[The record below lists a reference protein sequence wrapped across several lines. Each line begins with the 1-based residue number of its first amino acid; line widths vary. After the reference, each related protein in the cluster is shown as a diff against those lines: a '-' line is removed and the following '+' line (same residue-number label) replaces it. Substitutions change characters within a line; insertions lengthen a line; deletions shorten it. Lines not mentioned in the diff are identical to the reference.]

1 MTPPIDELTGSK
13 GKLIMATVDLIASRG
28 FESTSVQEILD
39 AAQVTKSNF
48 YYHFK
53 SKEDLCLATVEVME
67 EYYFANMLT
76 PTLLNKGLSPKERLK
91 ALFKVMQNKMEHQEC
106 KQGCPFSNLASETSD
121 FHPEFRQR
129 ISGFYQK
136 QAKIIEECIEEGI
149 AQGEFRADISPPEM
163 SNMILSTMNGTM
175 LLAKAYRNANV
186 LQQNADLLFQLISRI

>member
-53 SKEDLCLATVEVME
+53 SKEDLCLATLEVME
-67 EYYFANMLT
+67 EYYFTNMLT
-76 PTLLNKGLSPKERLK
+76 PTLLNKSLSPTERLQ
-91 ALFKVMQNKMEHQEC
+91 ALFKTMQNKMANQEC

-136 QAKIIEECIEEGI
+136 QANIIEECIEEGI
-149 AQGEFRADISPPEM
+149 AKGEFRPDISPPEM
-163 SNMILSTMNGTM
+163 SNMILSMMNGTM
-175 LLAKAYRNANV
+175 LLAKAYRNADV
-186 LQQNADLLFQLISRI
+186 LQQNANLLFQLISRT